1 MAESDTLLAHI
12 IPQLPVSTED
22 IATKSLAYILNTSP
36 AALGAFNALI
46 QPDGVEMNPVCRV
59 ATQVVAPDKTRP
71 DFVGYDKFGGNRL
84 IGESKFWH
92 SLMEHQVTGYLEQLA
107 DDGPATLLFV
117 APDARIDTLWRFVE
131 RQAGETGRELESLD
145 SPNLTRWAKVSGTE
159 AYLMLVSWRGLL
171 DNLDTRTTAAGDL
184 GTSRA
189 IQELRG
195 LAARQDSGAFLP
207 LRSEELSP
215 DIGHRMMHYYR
226 LFIDAIDLMAG
237 NDGLISGM
245 GPVRGTYN
253 SRGRYITVSGNNG
266 WFGIYYPLWAEG
278 GSDDTPLWLR
288 LPEASPDLLNKIS
301 SQLGLRVAWASYF
314 PIRLKTGIER
324 DEVLTDV
331 VAQLQA
337 IAEVIQ
343 AANAES

>member
-22 IATKSLAYILNTSP
+22 IATKSLAYILNASS
-36 AALGAFNALI
+36 AALGAFNALV
-46 QPDGVEMNPVCRV
+46 QPDGVEMEPICRV

-92 SLMEHQVTGYLEQLA
+92 ALMEHQVTGYLEQLA

-207 LRSEELSP
+207 LHPDELNPVIARRTKNFYDLFVRAS
-215 DIGHRMMHYYR
+215 DRARDERWLDWIGRMSSDTDKTGR
-226 LFIDAIDLMAG
+226 
-237 NDGLISGM
+237 
-245 GPVRGTYN
+245 PVG
-253 SRGRYITVSGNNG
+253 VSGFRA
-266 WFGIYYPLWAEG
+266 WIGIHYPLWAQVE
-278 GSDDTPLWLR
+278 SDDTPLWLQ
-288 LPEASPDLLNKIS
+288 LEAGPDLLNKVGA
-301 SQLGLRVAWASYF
+301 QLRLRVFGVNHF
-314 PIRLKTGIER
+314 PILLKTGVEW
-324 DEVLTDV
+324 DEVIADIV
-331 VAQLQA
+331 SQLK
-337 IAEVIQ
+337 VISEAVK

>member
-22 IATKSLAYILNTSP
+22 IATKSLAYILNASN
-36 AALGAFNALI
+36 AALGAFNALV
-46 QPDGVEMNPVCRV
+46 QPDGVEMKPVCRV

-71 DFVGYDKFGGNRL
+71 DFVGYDEFGGNRL

-92 SLMEHQVTGYLEQLA
+92 TLMEHQVTGYLEQLA
-107 DDGPATLLFV
+107 NDGPATLLFV
-117 APDARIDTLWRFVE
+117 APGARIDTLWRFVE
-131 RQAGETGRELESLD
+131 RQAGEPGRELESID
-145 SPNLTRWAKVSGTE
+145 APNLTRWAKVAGTE

-171 DNLDTRTTAAGDL
+171 DNLETRTTAAGDL

-215 DIGHRMMHYYR
+215 DIGHRMTHYYR
-226 LFIDAIDLMAG
+226 LFIDAIDRMAG
-237 NDGLISGM
+237 NEGLISGM

-253 SRGRYITVSGNNG
+253 SRGRHITVLGNSG
-266 WFGIYYPLWAEG
+266 WFGIHYPLWAEG
-278 GSDDTPLWLR
+278 ESDDTPLWLR
-288 LPEASPDLLNKIS
+288 LEVSPDLLNKIS
-301 SQLGLRVAWASYF
+301 SQLGLRAAWTNHF
-314 PIRLKTGIER
+314 PIYLKTGVER
-324 DEVLTDV
+324 DEVLDDV
-331 VAQLQA
+331 VNQLQA